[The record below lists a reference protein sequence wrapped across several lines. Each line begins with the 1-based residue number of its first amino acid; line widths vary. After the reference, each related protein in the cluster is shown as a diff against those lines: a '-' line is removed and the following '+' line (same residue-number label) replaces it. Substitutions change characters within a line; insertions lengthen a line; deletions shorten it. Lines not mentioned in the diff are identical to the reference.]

1 MSEVLGAVTRFVVE
15 EFLPD
20 VRADELDPDLDLV
33 AAGVLDSLGVLRVL
47 AWLQDTF
54 DVPADDVDPADLR
67 SVRAVA
73 GLAAAPVRAG

>member
-20 VRADELDPDLDLV
+20 VPAEEVDPDLDLV
-33 AAGVLDSLGVLRVL
+33 AAGVIDSLGALRVL

-54 DVPADDVDPADLR
+54 DVRVDEVDPADLR

-73 GLAAAPVRAG
+73 GLAVSPVRAG